1 MPHVLTASRP
11 RAKEPTAASSTC
23 APLCFTEE
31 EVAAMLRTNR
41 LDEETILK
49 PRLVTIL
56 TLTANEY
63 FQRGLSKTAAL
74 GLAID
79 ELLDK
84 EGIDISRAFA
94 MLCAKSESA
103 RSELTQACLGTKTY
117 SGGMRICQAGRGSPQ
132 VRTNNMKSK
141 LRETLRKRALAAEK
155 AAGAP

>member
-11 RAKEPTAASSTC
+11 RAEKPAAASSTC

-31 EVAAMLRTNR
+31 EVAAMLRTDR
-41 LDEETILK
+41 LGEETILN
-49 PRLVTIL
+49 PRLVAFL

-63 FQRGLSKTAAL
+63 SQKGLSKTAAL
-74 GLAID
+74 SLARD

-84 EGIDISRAFA
+84 EGIDISRELA
-94 MLCAKSESA
+94 MLCARSESA

-117 SGGMRICQAGRGSPQ
+117 SGGMRISQVGRGSPQ
-132 VRTNNMKSK
+132 ARTYNMKSK
-141 LRETLRKRALAAEK
+141 LQETLRKRALAAEK